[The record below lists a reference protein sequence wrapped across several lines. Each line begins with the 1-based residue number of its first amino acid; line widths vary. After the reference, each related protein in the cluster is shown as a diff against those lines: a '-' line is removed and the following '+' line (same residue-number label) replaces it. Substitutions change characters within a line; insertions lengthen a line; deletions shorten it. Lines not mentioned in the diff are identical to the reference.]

1 MAKTVFRLIGETDIV
16 DIDPATVDGG
26 AHPKLMG
33 LDDADRIN
41 LLGHWLDQDRG
52 EELQDDA
59 DFKSAMTVI
68 GACPRRLAG
77 RDKFYRDHHSAGKM
91 AGGIKGGFP
100 ENR

>member
-41 LLGHWLDQDRG
+41 LLGHWLG
-52 EELQDDA
+52 
-59 DFKSAMTVI
+59 S
-68 GACPRRLAG
+68 GPR
-77 RDKFYRDHHSAGKM
+77 
-91 AGGIKGGFP
+91 
-100 ENR
+100 